1 MPGQIPPRGAPM
13 LPVVHTL
20 DAGTRLW
27 RLHLHEYGAQE
38 FNPRLAHE
46 FFRGSRFDA
55 TEKDPYSY
63 LYAALDPVTALSE
76 VLLRS
81 IDFDDATGTRLVPWA
96 QASRYRLSVL
106 RTTEELKLV
115 DLTTAEGLAAV
126 WQDGWLVD
134 CEEADYPKTRYW
146 ARLIREHCPEPKGL
160 LWQSKRCRPRPALQL
175 FGDRCEGKWLRPET
189 EATLRLDDPVDVREV
204 NALLEPLRAR
214 ISVPDD
220 LA

>member
-1 MPGQIPPRGAPM
+1 MSGQIPPSGARM
-13 LPVVHTL
+13 RPVVHELT
-20 DAGTRLW
+20 AGTRLW
-27 RLHLHEYGAQE
+27 RLHLHRYGGQE

-46 FFRGSRFDA
+46 FFRGSRFDG
-55 TEKDPYSY
+55 TEQDPYAS

-81 IDFDDATGTRLVPWA
+81 VDFDDATGTRLVPWA

-106 RTTEELKLV
+106 RTTEDLTLV
-115 DLTTAEGLAAV
+115 DLTTAEGLAGV
-126 WQDGWLVD
+126 WQDSWLVD
-134 CEEADYPKTRYW
+134 CEEPDYPKTRYW
-146 ARLIREHCPEPKGL
+146 ARLIRRHCPEPAGL

-175 FGDRCEGKWLRPET
+175 FGDRCEEKRLRAEPE
-189 EATLRLDDPVDVREV
+189 AALRLDDPGDVREV

>member
-1 MPGQIPPRGAPM
+1 MARQIPPAGVPM
-13 LPVVHTL
+13 TPLTHTVP
-20 DAGTRLW
+20 AGTRLW
-27 RLHLHEYGAQE
+27 RLHLHRYEAAE

-81 IDFDDATGTRLVPWA
+81 VEFDDATGVRLVPWA

-106 RTTEELKLV
+106 RTTAELRLV

-126 WQDGWLVD
+126 WQDSWLVD
-134 CEEADYPKTRYW
+134 CEEEDYAKTRYW
-146 ARLIREHCPEPKGL
+146 ARLIREQCAGAEGL
-160 LWQSKRCRPRPALQL
+160 VWQSKRCRPRPALQL
-175 FGDRCEGKWLRPET
+175 FGDRCGGEPLLPEPS
-189 EATLRLDDPVDVREV
+189 ATLRLDDEADVEEANV
-204 NALLEPLRAR
+204 LLEPLRAR
-214 ISVPDD
+214 ISLPED
-220 LA
+220 AF